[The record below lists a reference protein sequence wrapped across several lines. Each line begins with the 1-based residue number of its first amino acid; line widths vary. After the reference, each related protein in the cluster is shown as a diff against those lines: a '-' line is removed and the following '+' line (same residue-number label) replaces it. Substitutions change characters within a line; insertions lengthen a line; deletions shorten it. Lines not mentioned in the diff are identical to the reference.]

1 MKAAAMVVVNGDK
14 LLVISRRDSSKF
26 GLPAGKVEENE
37 SFLEAAIRETFEE
50 TGIKV
55 SEATEVYRG
64 TVHGKEVVTFL
75 ATSFDPSTPLVGND
89 SEGVPQWGS
98 WGDLLGSSGAYQ
110 EYNQRVFSILSNP
123 KLGFCDLDCGCDG

>member
-37 SFLEAAIRETFEE
+37 SFHDAAIRETFEE

-55 SEATEVYRG
+55 SKAIEVYRG
-64 TVHGKEVVTFL
+64 TVNGKEVVTFV
-75 ATSFDPSTPLVGND
+75 ATSFEVSPLVGND

-98 WGDLLGSSGAYQ
+98 WDNLLGSSGAYQ